1 MRETGYWGTNMSL
14 RILLLLPLAA
24 SVLGAADPWVDN
36 DLYYGTVFQVTQDNI
51 IFAKLMKTKSS
62 GRGCLQRRSNS
73 HAYQAKGLLIMMM
86 VMLLSVL
93 TWWS

>member
-36 DLYYGTVFQVTQDNI
+36 DLYYGTVFQVTQENPI
-51 IFAKLMKTKSS
+51 NAKLTKIKSS
-62 GRGCLQRRSNS
+62 GRDCLQRRSNS
-73 HAYQAKGLLIMMM
+73 HACQAKGLLIMMM